1 MIYLFDI
8 PDIVD
13 GCEVHKLINSEKLS
27 PKEYAF
33 LVECQENRTKF
44 SKTASFK
51 FALEVFKSGD
61 SLLNFQKVFDEYL
74 KTNVDL
80 VYLKH
85 FHIYKSGL

>member
-13 GCEVHKLINSEKLS
+13 ACEVHKLINPEKLS

-33 LVECQENRTKF
+33 LVECQESRTKF
-44 SKTASFK
+44 SKTASFN

-80 VYLKH
+80 VT
-85 FHIYKSGL
+85 